1 MLAKMTSKNQ
11 ITIPKKI
18 IEQLPD
24 VEYFEVQLKDGIV
37 MLRPLKVYDKSLE
50 DDKFI
55 RCALAGKAKWI
66 ISGDRHLLVLKTYQ
80 KIKILTPSAFLQG

>member
-24 VEYFEVQLKDGIV
+24 VEYFEVELKDGV
-37 MLRPLKVYDKSLE
+37 VVLKPLKVYDTSLE
-50 DDKFI
+50 RI
-55 RCALAGKAKWI
+55 RAKVKKL
-66 ISGDRHLLVLKTYQ
+66 R
-80 KIKILTPSAFLQG
+80 LQENTVKEAIEWARSK

>member
-24 VEYFEVQLKDGIV
+24 VEYFKVELKDGVV
-37 MLRPLKVYDKSLE
+37 MLRPLKTYDTSLE
-50 DDKFI
+50 RI
-55 RCALAGKAKWI
+55 RTSVKKLG
-66 ISGDRHLLVLKTYQ
+66 LQ
-80 KIKILTPSAFLQG
+80 KNTVREAIEWARSK